1 MDARGSDE
9 RHHGVGGADRLPLQR
24 DTRLDPGVGATYHLG
39 IDGIS
44 AWILALNAGV
54 FLLGAVL
61 VSRRST
67 DRLKLFCGLL
77 LLTEAMTAGVLMSL
91 DLVLFYLFWEGML
104 IPLYFLLANYGN
116 ENRGRATL
124 KFIIYTVAGSLLMLV
139 AIIALGFGTHQGFDL
154 TQLLGGRMS
163 HTPLVIPGLNI
174 STFSPEQLAFLA
186 FAAAFAIKI
195 PLVPFHTWLPDLYES
210 APVPVLVFFAGLVS
224 KLGAYG
230 FIRFGLTLFPDAMN
244 TFKWLFAA
252 LAVLSI
258 IYGALMALSE
268 RDLKRIVAYS
278 SISHLGFI
286 ALGIFTLTTNG
297 VNGAVIQIVNHGII
311 IAALFIIVGI
321 VEERTGTRDI
331 RELSGLEKRMPW
343 LYGFFLVATLAGL
356 GMPGMNSFAGEFSI
370 MLGAFQLHPA
380 YAVLAGVGVV
390 LACWYMLRLH
400 QGLMHDPPSRAPRE
414 SATFGQPGTRP
425 SSPDRPD
432 GVARSVPAANWR
444 RLPAQ
449 CPADRGAGHHAG
461 GLDRRPHHP
470 RGFPMTAL
478 AALPPLTTPSG
489 VDILGIMPEVIL
501 GGGFVVLLMLDLVTS
516 AAHRGWLAGFSL
528 VAVAA
533 SFGSTVWGWFDA
545 ATPHT
550 VYFGSFAYDRFG
562 LFVNAIILVS
572 TALVLMISPQY
583 LNRRG
588 LHYGEYYR

>member
-1 MDARGSDE
+1 MN
-9 RHHGVGGADRLPLQR
+9 VPWLTLVLVVPLGASLLLQLIPR
-24 DTRLDPGVGATYHLG
+24 TAATALKAFTIAATLATAILVWTLVALMNGTAVSPGALGFHYEEAHSWIPALVAAYHLG
-39 IDGIS
+39 LDGIS

-61 VSRRST
+61 VARRST

-77 LLTEAMTAGVLMSL
+77 LLTEAMTAGVLLSL

-104 IPLYFLLANYGN
+104 IPLYFMLGNYGN

-139 AIIALGFGTHQGFDL
+139 AIIALGVGSGRGFDL
-154 TQLLGGRMS
+154 TALVGGQLSR
-163 HTPLVIPGLNI
+163 TPVVIPGLNI
-174 STFSPEQLAFLA
+174 TTFTPEQWAFLA

-195 PLVPFHTWLPDLYES
+195 PMVPFHTWLPDLYES

-230 FIRFGLTLFPDAMN
+230 FIRFGLTLFPDAVN

-311 IAALFIIVGI
+311 ITALFIIVGI

-331 RELSGLEKRMPW
+331 RELAGLEKRMPW
-343 LYGFFLVATLAGL
+343 LYAFFLVATLASL
-356 GMPGMNSFAGEFSI
+356 GMPGMSSFAGEFSI

-380 YAVLAGVGVV
+380 YAVLAGAGVV

-400 QGLMHDPPSRAPRE
+400 QGLMHDPPQPRTEGVRDLRVGQGLVLVPLVALMIFLGVFPRPLGDVSRA
-414 SATFGQPGTRP
+414 SVQQAVNVANG
-425 SSPDRPD
+425 PD
-432 GVARSVPAANWR
+432 GS
-444 RLPAQ
+444 
-449 CPADRGAGHHAG
+449 
-461 GLDRRPHHP
+461 
-470 RGFPMTAL
+470 TAL
-478 AALPPLTTPSG
+478 AL
-489 VDILGIMPEVIL
+489 
-501 GGGFVVLLMLDLVTS
+501 S
-516 AAHRGWLAGFSL
+516 AGKA
-528 VAVAA
+528 
-533 SFGSTVWGWFDA
+533 
-545 ATPHT
+545 P
-550 VYFGSFAYDRFG
+550 
-562 LFVNAIILVS
+562 
-572 TALVLMISPQY
+572 
-583 LNRRG
+583 
-588 LHYGEYYR
+588 